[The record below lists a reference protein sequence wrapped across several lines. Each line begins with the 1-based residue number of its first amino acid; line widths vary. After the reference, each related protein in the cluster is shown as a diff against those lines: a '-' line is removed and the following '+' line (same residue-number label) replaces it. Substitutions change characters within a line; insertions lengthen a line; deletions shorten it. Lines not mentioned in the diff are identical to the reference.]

1 MEINTYTIKDLLLL
15 LLAIYNYDLLEF
27 KQQFLLYHGKNLDDD
42 NYEMENDN
50 ETIEEILDEI
60 LGLHTKIAN
69 EENLAS
75 IYNSEFLSKNIY
87 TRSAFNTK
95 QYIFNNTKL
104 DLIEIHERIYDLLIT
119 RTNYI
124 KKHNKNDNNYKNI
137 RKLLSTQKHGKVLI
151 HITEKSKDEIIS
163 DRDFFEYDLSFSTFL
178 NFIQRYLE
186 DKFSDKDVKDDD
198 IYFLIWYLCNVREYK
213 NNVDF
218 PHTYIP
224 DEKDLAKLLEA
235 YFHVSNE
242 KRDEVV
248 FMWDNDRI
256 DKIRNTNDIF
266 GKFFYSNSYTY
277 LMYKYTLM
285 ENLENI
291 EYIKKHDN
299 IITSLKSYS
308 VKIYILYHL
317 LKKITDFFFTRL
329 VIIDKTKQ
337 NIFQRYLNL
346 FFDDIRNKNIY
357 FQKPLS
363 FFIVNDATKILQG
376 EIQKEQ
382 VIYNIMNTSEVL
394 YNKEKVLSELHK
406 LDDYSLLKQ
415 PSKENI
421 LQNLE
426 KKFNN
431 NILFVI
437 DFVWFLLQDDFS
449 LIILKSQ

>member
-1 MEINTYTIKDLLLL
+1 ML

-27 KQQFLLYHGKNLDDD
+27 KQQFLLYHGKKLDDD

-50 ETIEEILDEI
+50 EMIEEILDEI
-60 LGLHTKIAN
+60 LGLHTKIAK
-69 EENLAS
+69 EKNLAS

-87 TRSAFNTK
+87 TRISSNTK

-119 RTNYI
+119 KTNYI

-137 RKLLSTQKHGKVLI
+137 RKLLSTQKHGRVLI
-151 HITEKSKDEIIS
+151 HIAEKSKDEIIS

-213 NNVDF
+213 NDVDF

-224 DEKDLAKLLEA
+224 NEKDLAKLLEA

-266 GKFFYSNSYTY
+266 EKFFYSNSYTY

-291 EYIKKHDN
+291 KYVKKHDN

-363 FFIVNDATKILQG
+363 FFMVNDATKILQG

-437 DFVWFLLQDDFS
+437 DFVWFPLQDDFS

>member
-1 MEINTYTIKDLLLL
+1 ML

-27 KQQFLLYHGKNLDDD
+27 KQQFLLYHGKKLDDD

-50 ETIEEILDEI
+50 EMIEEILDEI
-60 LGLHTKIAN
+60 LGLHTKIAK

-95 QYIFNNTKL
+95 QYTFNNTKL

-119 RTNYI
+119 KTNYI

-137 RKLLSTQKHGKVLI
+137 RKLLSTQKHGRVLI
-151 HITEKSKDEIIS
+151 HIAEKSKDEIIS

-266 GKFFYSNSYTY
+266 EKFFYSNSYTY

-291 EYIKKHDN
+291 KYVKKHDN

-437 DFVWFLLQDDFS
+437 DFV
-449 LIILKSQ
+449 

>member
-363 FFIVNDATKILQG
+363 FFMVNDATKILQG

-437 DFVWFLLQDDFS
+437 DFV
-449 LIILKSQ
+449 